1 MKNKKFKQ
9 MLVDVVLQGRKA
21 YWYGEES
28 ETFAAPSLREFEDE
42 FGENFIEECEVGLA
56 WKSYKTWW
64 KPCLCEKA
72 WDSDKGKYITK
83 GKPVYNKQ
91 GELIEYWEYL
101 PLINGVYGGKDD
113 VAMLTT
119 SYN

>member
-1 MKNKKFKQ
+1 MTNNKITYQ
-9 MLVDVVLQGRKA
+9 ELQKLYEHHYRH
-21 YWYGEES
+21 S
-28 ETFAAPSLREFEDE
+28 TNSREFPVR
-42 FGENFIEECEVGLA
+42 FFRRQENFIEECEVGLA

-83 GKPVYNKQ
+83 GRPVYNKQ
-91 GELIEYWEYL
+91 GDLIEYLEYL